1 MPDPITTLGLTK
13 TASDVV
19 KEAMEFARNAKN
31 TQLAEKLVDLYRDM
45 ILMAETNQELRK
57 EIDELKKRDDIASTL
72 RFDSEDGSYFLK
84 RGEKEDGPFCGTCWD
99 IDSRLVRKSATG
111 PYGMVV
117 CNYCYTHRST
127 KR

>member
-13 TASDVV
+13 TASEVV

-45 ILMAETNQELRK
+45 MSMAEANQELRK
-57 EIDELKKRDDIASTL
+57 EIEELKGHAEVASRL
-72 RFDSEDGSYFLK
+72 RFDFEDGSYFL
-84 RGEKEDGPFCGTCWD
+84 RDGQNEDGPFCGTCWD
-99 IDSRLVRKSATG
+99 IDNKLVRKSATG
-111 PYGMVV
+111 GYGLIV
-117 CNYCYTHRST
+117 CNYCYNHRSK